1 MAISNLPRWALAGL
15 AFPLLCLNGWLLYQL
30 AILLQPITGV
40 VIMASLLAFLLD
52 YPIIFFEK
60 QGMARG
66 WAIAVVLVGALLVT
80 SILVLFLG
88 PLVWQ
93 QLNEF
98 ATRLP
103 RWLETAKE
111 EILLFESQPF
121 FQRLPVN
128 LDQITVQATN
138 QLSTTLET
146 ATSQA
151 ISVTLNTINSVLNL
165 LVTAIL
171 SILLVINGERLWS
184 GLLGWFPEKWQERI
198 RTSFQPSFQGYFSG
212 QATLALILATVQA
225 IAFVILDVPFGL
237 LFGVAI
243 GLFSIIPF
251 GGTVAVLLVSGL
263 LAFQDIWLGIKVL
276 GVAFVLGQINDNIVA
291 PRLIGGATG
300 LNPAIVIVALL
311 VGAKFAGFLGLLLAV
326 PTASFLKKIADF
338 IKEQMLETAEG

>member
-1 MAISNLPRWALAGL
+1 
-15 AFPLLCLNGWLLYQL
+15 
-30 AILLQPITGV
+30 
-40 VIMASLLAFLLD
+40 
-52 YPIIFFEK
+52 
-60 QGMARG
+60 
-66 WAIAVVLVGALLVT
+66 
-80 SILVLFLG
+80 
-88 PLVWQ
+88 
-93 QLNEF
+93 
-98 ATRLP
+98 
-103 RWLETAKE
+103 
-111 EILLFESQPF
+111 
-121 FQRLPVN
+121 
-128 LDQITVQATN
+128 
-138 QLSTTLET
+138 
-146 ATSQA
+146 
-151 ISVTLNTINSVLNL
+151 VLNL